1 MHVIVLGSGVI
12 GTTTAYY
19 LARQGAKVT
28 VLDRQPGAAQE
39 TSYANAGQVSP
50 GYSTPWAAP
59 GIPLK
64 AIKWLF
70 KKHAP
75 LAIRLDG
82 SLYQLKWMAA
92 MLANCSAERY
102 AVNKERMLRLAEY
115 SRDCLRELRADT
127 GIHYEERT
135 RGTLQLFRTEAQMEA
150 ARRDIAVLEEV
161 GVPYELLDRNRLVT
175 AEPALARSLHKLAG
189 GLRLPNDETGDCR
202 LFTTRL
208 AAMTAALGVEFRYNQ
223 SVTGLN
229 TAGGQVTG
237 VRVGNEVLTAD
248 RYVAAFGSYTRGFL
262 EPLGLD
268 LPVYPVKGYSLTIPM
283 KDEAAA
289 PVSTILD
296 ETYKIAVTRFDD
308 RIRVGG
314 MAELSGFDLR
324 LKDARRKTLELVVND
339 LFPGSGDV
347 ARAEFWTGLRPMTPD
362 STPVVG
368 PTRYGNLFLNT
379 GHGTLGWTMACGS
392 GKLVADQVLGQ
403 RPQIRTDGLA
413 LSRYDR
419 QASAERPL
427 VLGGKGA

>member
-161 GVPYELLDRNRLVT
+161 GVAYELLDRNRLVT

-208 AAMTAALGVEFRYNQ
+208 AAMAAALGVEFRYNQ

-229 TAGGQVTG
+229 TAGGQVSG

>member
-161 GVPYELLDRNRLVT
+161 GVPYELRDRNRLVT

-208 AAMTAALGVEFRYNQ
+208 AAMAAALGVEFRYNQ